1 MTRLHALCVAR
12 HRYIAEHLARF
23 FAEVGVETS
32 AAVGVRG
39 AVEQAQGQTPN
50 VVVCEYELL
59 ATLPLDA
66 WECDDVLRRTPLV
79 AVSLTRP
86 SGEMYPLDT
95 NGIAGF
101 LYLPL
106 LTPDDAQR
114 VLHAAAARPTY
125 SPVVAPPM
133 QQPALGA

>member
-1 MTRLHALCVAR
+1 MTRLHVLCVAR
-12 HRYIAEHLARF
+12 HRFIAEHLARF

-32 AAVGVRG
+32 AAVGVHG
-39 AVEQAQGQTPN
+39 AVEQARKQAPA

-66 WECDDVLRRTPLV
+66 WECDDVLRRTPFV
-79 AVSLTRP
+79 AVSLTRA
-86 SGEMYPLDT
+86 SGEMYPLDA

-106 LTPDDAQR
+106 LTSEDAQR

-125 SPVVAPPM
+125 SPISAPTL
-133 QQPALGA
+133 QQPVLGA

>member
-1 MTRLHALCVAR
+1 MTHLRVLCIAR
-12 HRYIAEHLARF
+12 HRFIAEHLARF
-23 FAEVGVETS
+23 FAEVGADTGT
-32 AAVGVRG
+32 AVGVQE
-39 AVEQAQGQTPN
+39 AVERAGERAPD

-59 ATLPLDA
+59 ATLPLDG
-66 WECDDVLRRTPLV
+66 WECDHVLRRTPFV

-86 SGEMYPLDT
+86 SGEMYPLDA

-106 LTPDDAQR
+106 LTPEDAYR

-125 SPVVAPPM
+125 SPVGTPPTH
-133 QQPALGA
+133 PALGA

>member
-1 MTRLHALCVAR
+1 MDT
-12 HRYIAEHLARF
+12 
-23 FAEVGVETS
+23 G
-32 AAVGVRG
+32 AAVGVRE
-39 AVEQAQGQTPN
+39 AVESARERTPD

-59 ATLPLDA
+59 ATLPLEG
-66 WECDDVLRRTPLV
+66 WECDDVLRRTPFV

-86 SGEMYPLDT
+86 SGEMYPLDA

-106 LTPDDAQR
+106 LTAEDAHR

-125 SPVVAPPM
+125 TPVATPPSR
-133 QQPALGA
+133 PVIGA

>member
-1 MTRLHALCVAR
+1 MTHLHALCVAR
-12 HRYIAEHLARF
+12 HRFIAEHLARY
-23 FAEVGVETS
+23 FAEVGVDTG
-32 AAVGVRG
+32 AAVGVRE
-39 AVEQAQGQTPN
+39 AVESARERAPD

-59 ATLPLDA
+59 ATLPLDG
-66 WECDDVLRRTPLV
+66 WECDDVLRRTPFV

-86 SGEMYPLDT
+86 SGEMYPLDA

-106 LTPDDAQR
+106 LTAEDAHR

-125 SPVVAPPM
+125 TPVASPPSRPVI
-133 QQPALGA
+133 GA

>member
-1 MTRLHALCVAR
+1 MTHLHALCVAR
-12 HRYIAEHLARF
+12 HRFIAEHLARY
-23 FAEVGVETS
+23 FAEVVVDTG
-32 AAVGVRG
+32 AAVGVRE
-39 AVEQAQGQTPN
+39 AVESARERTPD

-59 ATLPLDA
+59 ATLPLDG
-66 WECDDVLRRTPLV
+66 WECDDVLRRTPFV

-86 SGEMYPLDT
+86 SGEMYPLDA

-106 LTPDDAQR
+106 LTAEDAHR

-125 SPVVAPPM
+125 TPVATPPSR
-133 QQPALGA
+133 PVIGA